1 MKKTYPF
8 AALLLC
14 ALLLWCFS
22 LSAQDSISFS
32 SHGIGGG
39 GYMYTPSINPHNAN
53 DMFLNCDM
61 AGVYRSQ
68 DGGKQWEMQSYK
80 ALVSLVKGKMQFT
93 SDPNVLYTARR
104 SRTNLSDPLWRGEI
118 AKSTDAGNHW
128 QPVTDP
134 TSSGVHRLEVDPAST
149 QRLICNEYDR
159 LFFSDNG
166 GVSWTQI
173 YTPPSGNL
181 WLGGVFWDG
190 NNIYVGTN
198 EGLLVSK
205 DNGANFALETHNGLP
220 VSTGIYHLAG
230 AKAGGTVRL
239 FCIPTPAQ
247 DLVAWGEP
255 LTYRGQLKGIFSM
268 NYTPNAVWINTRGN
282 IPLDMEVA
290 WVDLANGNTQIVWA
304 AAANDNANP
313 MIFKSTDGGGS
324 WSNTYITDG
333 NQNITTGWAGEG
345 GAFNLNYNDAALGFE
360 VSPTNPNHVLFTDG
374 NGHVTTDG
382 GITWRAI
389 YVRSNDQNPI
399 GQQTPIQKFYKTSG
413 LDVTS
418 VNHIFWRNETEMYV
432 SHSDIGLTFSP
443 DSGQTWTFA
452 RNTFYPY
459 QVVSNNNWY
468 HVVRHISN
476 GEMFAAVGSLND
488 IYEGRLSD
496 DDLDNAPGL
505 VLKSTDNGVSWDTI
519 YNFGHPVVYL
529 EFDKTFPNRLYASVV
544 HSTEGG
550 IFRSS
555 DGGISWI
562 KLANPPR
569 TQGHPNKIVSLND
582 GTLVVSFAARML
594 PDGSLTE
601 SSGVFVLPMGS
612 TTWQDRTA
620 SAMQFFTKDITVDP
634 YDATQNTWYATVWG
648 RFSVFTPPNNIG
660 NGGLY
665 KTTNRGQSWTR
676 VFADEMTQSLAID
689 PATPGIAYLC
699 VENNGLFATNNL
711 NTAQPSFQRVDNFP
725 YWRPKHVFFKPGNNC
740 EFWIGTQGGGIWKGT
755 KGDDTA
761 PIAHFS
767 FTVDGANVNFTNTS
781 TNAATYLWNFGDPNS
796 GVSNTST
803 ATNPTHY
810 FSNSGNY
817 TIQLTVTNC
826 HGSHTFTQNVQ
837 ICNAVVVEA
846 EAQGYNEVCIG
857 QTRTIKATAGF
868 VTYQWLWNNATIDGA
883 IGSTYTTS
891 APGLYAVSVTDIHGC
906 TGISNEE
913 PISQVSPPSSA
924 FTYLNNGLTYSF
936 YLNTLSYNPTYHWDF
951 GDPNSMFFNTSNQ
964 YNPIHTFTAEGIY
977 TVVMSISN
985 MCGADTSIQLI
996 ETGCFLAVNPSIIAS
1011 GNTQICAGATTDL
1024 QVMDTNFVSYQW
1036 YRDGMPIAVASGLNL
1051 SASISGIY
1059 KVFVTDTNGCS
1070 GFSNEITIDVAPLPI
1085 AEVSS
1090 LGDGMVCEGSLTWL
1104 QGTGGIGYQWLLPNG
1119 MQSIGQSI
1127 DIPAAVMAQS
1137 GTYFLTVTD
1146 DKGCTASTSYTLV
1159 VNPLPQVSLTGLA
1172 AQYTDQDTAV
1182 VLVGSPLGGVF
1193 SGNGVTMNQFEPCC
1207 SGLGA
1212 VVITYTFTDANGCTN
1227 TAMDSTTVTPFVST
1241 KALEHIDNW
1250 TVFPNPTNG
1259 DFYIKTHLFDNK
1271 TVTINLLNCLGQVID
1286 RQVVFCSAG
1295 DSTLLFE
1302 YPELTSGLYFL
1313 DIRTE
1318 DTQIGWLNVLVTK

>member
-22 LSAQDSISFS
+22 LPAQDSISFS

-39 GYMYTPSINPHNAN
+39 GYMYTPSISPHNAN

-68 DGGKQWEMQSYK
+68 DGGKQWEMQSYQ

-166 GVSWTQI
+166 GVSWQQI

-220 VSTGIYHLAG
+220 ASTGIYHLAG
-230 AKAGGTVRL
+230 AKAGGIVRL

-255 LTYRGQLKGIFSM
+255 LTYRGQLKGLFSM
-268 NYTPNAVWINTRGN
+268 NYTTNAVWTNTRGN

-313 MIFKSTDGGGS
+313 MIFKSTDGGAS

-399 GQQTPIQKFYKTSG
+399 GQQTPIQKLYKTSG
-413 LDVTS
+413 LEVTS

-468 HVVRHISN
+468 NVVRHISN

-496 DDLDNAPGL
+496 DDLDSAPGL

-555 DGGISWI
+555 DGGVSWI

-582 GTLVVSFAARML
+582 GTLVVTFAARML

-601 SSGVFVLPMGS
+601 SSGVFVLPVGS

-620 SAMQFFTKDITVDP
+620 AAMQFFTKDITVDP

-676 VFADEMTQSLAID
+676 VFVDEMPQSLAID

-699 VENNGLFATNNL
+699 AENNGLFATNNL
-711 NTAQPSFQRVDNFP
+711 NTAQPTFLRMDNFP

-755 KGDDTA
+755 KGGNTA

-767 FTVDGANVNFTNTS
+767 YTTNGANVSFSNTS
-781 TNAATYLWNFGDPNS
+781 TNATSYLWNFGDPNS
-796 GVSNTST
+796 GAANTST
-803 ATNPTHY
+803 ATNPYHY
-810 FSNSGNY
+810 FANSGNY
-817 TIQLTVTNC
+817 KIQLTVTNC
-826 HGSHTFTQNVQ
+826 QGSHTYTQTVQ
-837 ICNAVVVEA
+837 ICNAFVVEA
-846 EAQGYNEVCIG
+846 EAQGYNEVCVG
-857 QTRTIKATAGF
+857 QTRTIKTTAGF
-868 VTYQWLWNNATIDGA
+868 VTYQWLLNNVPIDGA
-883 IGSTYTTS
+883 IGSTYP
-891 APGLYAVSVTDIHGC
+891 AGVPGHYTVAVTDSNGC
-906 TGISNEE
+906 TGISNVV
-913 PISQVSPPSSA
+913 PIIQVGPPSSA
-924 FTYLNNGLTYSF
+924 FTHQNNGLTFSF
-936 YLNTLSYNPTYHWDF
+936 YLTVPSYSPIYHWDF

-964 YNPIHTFTAEGIY
+964 YNPTHTFTAEGIY

-985 MCGADTSIQLI
+985 MCGADTTTQLI
-996 ETGCFLAVNPSIIAS
+996 ETGCYLGVNPNIVAT

-1024 QVMDTNFVSYQW
+1024 QVVDTNFVSYQW
-1036 YRDGMPIAVASGLNL
+1036 YRNGQPISMATSANL
-1051 SASISGIY
+1051 SVSISGIY
-1059 KVFVTDTNGCS
+1059 KVFVTDTNGCK
-1070 GFSNEITIDVAPLPI
+1070 GFSNGITIDVAPLPI

-1119 MQSIGQSI
+1119 MQYNGQSI

-1182 VLVGSPLGGVF
+1182 VLTGSPLGGIF

-1207 SGLGA
+1207 SGFGA

-1227 TAMDSTTVTPFVST
+1227 TATDSTTVTPFVST
-1241 KALEHIDNW
+1241 KALEHTENW

-1259 DFYIKTHLFDNK
+1259 NFNIKTFLFENK
-1271 TVTINLLNCLGQVID
+1271 TLTINLLNCIGQVID
-1286 RQVVFCSAG
+1286 RQVVFCPAG
-1295 DSTLLFE
+1295 DSTLHFE
-1302 YPELTSGLYFL
+1302 YPEWTSGLYFL

-1318 DTQIGWLNVLVTK
+1318 ERLIGWLNVLILK